1 MTRKPHPP
9 MSRAYLDW
17 LQKVNTRRPEQGWI
31 DPFINDDL
39 KIERVALFV
48 EESEPDGP
56 LQRVKRWFQ

>member
-1 MTRKPHPP
+1 MSKHPP

-31 DPFINDDL
+31 YPWISDDL
-39 KIERVALFV
+39 KVERVALFV

>member
-17 LQKVNTRRPEQGWI
+17 LQRVNTRRPDQGWI
-31 DPFINDDL
+31 DPWVNDDL
-39 KIERVALFV
+39 KVERVALFV

-56 LQRVKRWFQ
+56 LQKIKRLFN